1 MLFAIGLLFIALE
14 EISWGQRIFD
24 IKSSDWLIAN
34 NYQQEITIHN
44 INDTW
49 NIMLVI
55 IEFSGQSNLF
65 HVTIYSTLFQ
75 TLNELVLAQLSLV

>member
-1 MLFAIGLLFIALE
+1 
-14 EISWGQRIFD
+14 
-24 IKSSDWLIAN
+24 
-34 NYQQEITIHN
+34 
-44 INDTW
+44 
-49 NIMLVI
+49 MLVI